1 MVTKKLTRDKIV
13 AQALQEIA
21 FARRHKQGKVS
32 TWQKNEDQ
40 YYAVKAKTDDS
51 RANVELG
58 RMQEFVN
65 TLLSK
70 IDAPLKFKF
79 TKRKDSQRQR
89 VERLNSLR
97 EFDSNRD
104 NWDLKDI
111 VGKKQ
116 CILYGR
122 AIYSYSADSHQG
134 YTPHLDNVDVYD
146 FLVDPSVGGI
156 DLDKAMFM
164 GRYGVVKT
172 AKELKDNK
180 KMYISSEIND
190 LLRGDGN
197 SSEITQEETNK
208 QNRTSLQRVSNSDRE
223 INDPQK
229 YKFWEWY
236 TTFEGERY
244 YLLLC
249 EQGSKAIRVEK
260 LKDVF
265 KNNEWPFWSYAAFMD
280 LTEFWTPSHADYVRE
295 IFMAQSVNINQMLDN
310 AEQINKPQKIVDVTA
325 LENLADVKY
334 KRGGGVIRTKG
345 GVDAQKA
352 IQFVDTPSINAP
364 LEVFATLENI
374 QEKALGV
381 TAASKGV
388 ADPDGKATIYEGNE
402 ANTADRYG
410 LLNKSYAFG
419 YRRFAKLY
427 EAGVREHLL
436 KEIAVDILGPDGI
449 DIEIIRKRDIFHK
462 NDEFGIIVEATD
474 AEQQLDLA
482 DKRQKTNYL
491 QAQVQNPVI
500 NQMKATEMSGL
511 IAGFTDEQMREL
523 LDVSDYGDARLMSE
537 AERDI
542 ERILEGETFL
552 PNARANTAY
561 KQRFVDYFIDH
572 EDDFTPEV
580 FAAFARYIESLD
592 AIIVQNTVRQ
602 LEAEQL
608 KVQAQQMALATDPNG
623 MVRGDDEP
631 LAGGNGSQ
639 PRPRRQIE
647 ETPREITSN
656 NIQNGR

>member
-1 MVTKKLTRDKIV
+1 MISKTTRDKIV
-13 AQALQEIA
+13 AQAQLEIN
-21 FARRHKQGKVS
+21 FARKHKQGKVT
-32 TWQKNEDQ
+32 TWQKNENQ
-40 YYAVKAKTDDS
+40 YYAVKTKSDDS
-51 RANVELG
+51 RANVELA

-70 IDAPLKFKF
+70 IDAALKFTF
-79 TKRKDSQRQR
+79 TKRKDAQRQR
-89 VERLNSLR
+89 VDRLNSLR
-97 EFDSNRD
+97 EFDANRD
-104 NWDLKDI
+104 NWDLKDL

-122 AIYSYSADSHQG
+122 AIYAYSADSHMG

-146 FLVDPSVGGI
+146 FLVDPSGGGI
-156 DLDKAMFM
+156 DLENAMFM

-172 AKELKDNK
+172 KKDLQDNK
-180 KMYISSEIND
+180 KMYIASEVND

-197 SSEITQEETNK
+197 SGETTQEETNK
-208 QNRTSLQRVSNSDRE
+208 ENRTSLQRVGDSDKE
-223 INDPQK
+223 IGDPQK

-236 TTFEGERY
+236 TTYEGERY

-249 EQGSKAIRVEK
+249 EQGSKAIKVEK

-265 KNNEWPFWSYAAFMD
+265 ANDMWPFWTYAAFMD

-352 IQFVDTPSINAP
+352 IQFVQTPSINTP
-364 LEVFATLENI
+364 IQVFDVLEAI

-381 TAASKGV
+381 TAGDKGV
-388 ADPDGKATIYEGNE
+388 ADPDGKATIYEGNQ
-402 ANTADRYG
+402 ANTANRYG

-419 YRRFAKLY
+419 YRRFSALY
-427 EAGVREHLL
+427 ENGAREHLV
-436 KEIAVDILGPDGI
+436 KAVAVDILGPDGVDVVMI
-449 DIEIIRKRDIFHK
+449 KGSDIFKK
-462 NDEFGIIVEATD
+462 NDKFGIIVEATD
-474 AEQQLDLA
+474 AEAQLDLA
-482 DKRQKTNYL
+482 KKRQKNNFL
-491 QAQVQNPVI
+491 QAQIQNPAI
-500 NQMKATEMSGL
+500 NQTKLTEMSGL
-511 IAGFTDEQMREL
+511 IAGFSDEQMREL
-523 LDVSDYGDARLMSE
+523 LDVSDFGDAKLMSD

-542 ERILEGETFL
+542 ERILEGEDFL
-552 PNARANTAY
+552 PNMRANAAY

-572 EDDFTPEV
+572 EEDFKPET
-580 FAAFARYIESLD
+580 FSRFTQYIESLNP
-592 AIIVQNTVRQ
+592 IIIANTVRD
-602 LEAEQL
+602 LESEQL
-608 KVQAQQMALATDPNG
+608 KVQAEQMALATDPNG
-623 MVRGDDEP
+623 MVRGGDNP
-631 LAGGNGSQ
+631 LDGGNGSA

-656 NIQNGR
+656 NINGNG